1 MTISNLIMKKPL
13 YLLAISFFIL
23 FSCTSRSEKTSVWDN
38 RSEQSFQVPKL
49 VQQEIVVG
57 NSNDSEE
64 YDLYNRIREDGP
76 LIPGIFQA
84 AVPQGMAYYSN
95 KDLML
100 ISNYMFD
107 SRPGC
112 ITAISMSDGLL
123 KTTLWLLNPDGS
135 PHMGHVGG
143 LAVSKKY
150 LWIASG
156 KGVYYVS
163 LETFE
168 NQLDNTNL
176 PMTAF
181 IQTAARGSFA
191 AFSDGILWI
200 GEFTSRDRSY
210 TVPDFHHFKNHE
222 GNMNHAWMAG
232 FILDSESDMINREN
246 IVTGISYPDYILSI
260 PHEVQGAA
268 FTKGRI
274 ILSQSYGRKNNSRIS
289 VYFNPLEQLPHSFFV
304 TDDNR
309 SIPVWILDNQ
319 NLEVEIT
326 APPMTEG
333 IVDYKGSAAVLYESG
348 SDKYRNT
355 AKNPQDRI
363 HILTLITE
371 D

>member
-1 MTISNLIMKKPL
+1 MIINNITKIISLYFLILIFLISCISESGKTPEQDKNEQNFQIPKL
-13 YLLAISFFIL
+13 AQQAISAEE
-23 FSCTSRSEKTSVWDN
+23 SGDR
-38 RSEQSFQVPKL
+38 
-49 VQQEIVVG
+49 
-57 NSNDSEE
+57 EE
-64 YDLYNRIREDGP
+64 YSLYNSISVEGP

-84 AVPQGMAYYSN
+84 AVPQGMAYFSN
-95 KDLML
+95 EDLML

-107 SRPGC
+107 SRPSS
-112 ITAISMSDGLL
+112 ITAVSMADDLL
-123 KTTLWLLNPDGS
+123 KKTLWLLNPDGS

-143 LAVSKKY
+143 LAISKKY

-163 LETFE
+163 LEAFN
-168 NQLDNTNL
+168 NQSDDTDLK
-176 PMTAF
+176 MTAF
-181 IQTAARGSFA
+181 VQTAAKGSFA

-232 FILDSESDMINREN
+232 FILDSESDMINQEN
-246 IVTGISYPDYILSI
+246 TIGVSYPDYILSI

-268 FTKGRI
+268 FIKEKI

-289 VYFNPLEQLPHSFFV
+289 VYLDPLEKLPHSFFI

-309 SIPVWILDNQ
+309 SIPVWILDDQ

-333 IVDYKGSAAVLYESG
+333 IVDYKGSAAVLFESG

-355 AKNPQDRI
+355 ALNPQDRI
-363 HILTLITE
+363 DILKI
-371 D
+371 DISKD